1 MIAYGLIESILQ
13 KDFSMSLQLY
23 RDFFYDNTGY
33 YAYVLVNATA
43 DELEHIKNTLVQN
56 GIKVSHSGKSY
67 RPPNTRNPLA
77 RGRQYGWFLRVHTSN
92 GDKPPLGII
101 DLVKG
106 IQQDTDIDEIFQLV
120 DEVAEQNSVYEALDS
135 VYEQNVPEEPED
147 LSDYWNR
154 SDNANILPVEKSN
167 PITTRAEEF
176 QRQLDESREKFRKEI
191 EERDQ
196 RLEAINR
203 ERENV
208 SEEKSSLEQE
218 NDFLRSE
225 LGIRDEII
233 KSRTEQIDKE
243 RETFAAFS
251 DELQAAENAKVI
263 AESKLEQLKHDKTP
277 APETVAS
284 GNRPDATALGE
295 VLQVVFPDVEFIKGS
310 LEVLETE
317 IQDVIPVLQKIH
329 AITYLN
335 EQGKPVQVTHQKA
348 GCLKW
353 YELRFSTGMSDD
365 GRIYFT
371 YKEKPQNKKNGK
383 QQSKDDGKQLNQK
396 RQILISWK
404 QMQDSDFDYLANH
417 T

>member
-1 MIAYGLIESILQ
+1 
-13 KDFSMSLQLY
+13 MSLQPY

-33 YAYVLVNATA
+33 YGYVLVNATA
-43 DELEHIKNTLVQN
+43 DELEHIKNALVQN
-56 GIKVSHSGKSY
+56 GITVSHSGKSY

-77 RGRQYGWFLRVHTSN
+77 RGRQYDWFLRVHTEN
-92 GDKPPLGII
+92 GEKPPLGII

-106 IQQDTDIDEIFQLV
+106 IQL
-120 DEVAEQNSVYEALDS
+120 
-135 VYEQNVPEEPED
+135 
-147 LSDYWNR
+147 
-154 SDNANILPVEKSN
+154 EKSD
-167 PITTRAEEF
+167 PIATRAEEF
-176 QRQLDESREKFRKEI
+176 QRQLEESREKFRKEI

-218 NDFLRSE
+218 IDFLRSK
-225 LGIRDEII
+225 LGIQDEAI
-233 KSRTEQIDKE
+233 KSLTEQIDEE
-243 RETFAAFS
+243 RETLAAFS
-251 DELQAAENAKVI
+251 DDLRVAENAKAI
-263 AESKLEQLKHDKTP
+263 AESKLEQLKHDKTS

-284 GNRPDATALGE
+284 ENHPDATALGE

-371 YKEKPQNKKNGK
+371 YKEKEKPQNKKNGK